1 MKINQ
6 LLDVNDQIKLEYI
19 NKVDHVDSVKKIKEE
34 VMKKFYKLEKQ
45 SKEVD
50 VKMVMKH
57 KMILNIK
64 NHFGKLSLI
73 KN

>member
-1 MKINQ
+1 M
-6 LLDVNDQIKLEYI
+6 DVNDQIKLEYN
-19 NKVDHVDSVKKIKEE
+19 NKIDQVDGVRKTKEE
-34 VMKKFYKLEKQ
+34 VMKKFYKLEKE

-50 VKMVMKH
+50 VKMGMKH
-57 KMILNIK
+57 KMILNLK

>member
-1 MKINQ
+1 LKINQ

>member
-6 LLDVNDQIKLEYI
+6 LLDVNDQIKLEYN